1 MILSIVLGALG
12 GAVLAAAFLGG
23 LWLMVRR
30 QMATS
35 GPGLSLALGSLARI
49 ALVAAGFVV
58 ITRLGG
64 PIAVASAFVAFMAV
78 RTVIIRR
85 IRADGGARA

>member
-23 LWLMVRR
+23 LWLTVRR
-30 QMATS
+30 QTAT
-35 GPGLSLALGSLARI
+35 GGRALPLVLGALARVV
-49 ALVAAGFVV
+49 LVAAGFVV

-64 PIAVASAFVAFMAV
+64 PIAVASAFVVFLVV

-85 IRADGGARA
+85 VRADGGART